1 MNKISRVYVKKKK
14 KKKLKRN
21 VRKVISAT
29 RDNEIINIKTTFV

>member
-1 MNKISRVYVKKKK
+1 MNKISRVYIK

>member
-1 MNKISRVYVKKKK
+1 MNKISRVYIK

-29 RDNEIINIKTTFV
+29 RDNEIINIKTIFV

>member
-1 MNKISRVYVKKKK
+1 MNKISRVYVKK

>member
-1 MNKISRVYVKKKK
+1 MNKISRVYVKKK